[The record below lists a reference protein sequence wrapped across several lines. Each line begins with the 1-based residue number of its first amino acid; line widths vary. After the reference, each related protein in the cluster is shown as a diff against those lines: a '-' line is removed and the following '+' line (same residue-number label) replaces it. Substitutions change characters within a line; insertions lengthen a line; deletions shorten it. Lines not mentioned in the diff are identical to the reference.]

1 MDGSRLGVSSRGRT
15 AIGRRRVTGGR
26 FGSADG
32 ECGSA
37 AGRDW
42 IFVGRCAAPSKR
54 SACHAGTTNSHGIA
68 RFGRGAW
75 AGLRGRIG
83 VRRRWRRDD
92 ADACGVTGGVTGA
105 RRLMCVAE
113 WSRSPF
119 PGKGE
124 ARPCGGAERSGDRLL
139 GHRFGKTRLASDD
152 GRRADGG
159 SRAGCLF
166 RARRDRSARHAS
178 LSGRARPHLASDEPR
193 ILQAQMRLAFDNL
206 NACLSAAGS
215 TFDDVVDVTI
225 VVVDPPSISTR
236 SGRSRPATGAT
247 RRIRRRPASA

>member
-1 MDGSRLGVSSRGRT
+1 MRG
-15 AIGRRRVTGGR
+15 
-26 FGSADG
+26 
-32 ECGSA
+32 
-37 AGRDW
+37 
-42 IFVGRCAAPSKR
+42 P
-54 SACHAGTTNSHGIA
+54 
-68 RFGRGAW
+68 

-124 ARPCGGAERSGDRLL
+124 ARPCGGAPGRRGAGAARSGDRLL

-178 LSGRARPHLASDEPR
+178 LSGRARPHLASDERRATNSASADAARVRQSECMPVSR
-193 ILQAQMRLAFDNL
+193 RQHVRRCRRRDDRRRRSAKHFD
-206 NACLSAAGS
+206 AIWKGAAGYRGDAPHPRP
-215 TFDDVVDVTI
+215 TGVGVTWLDGFRFEI
-225 VVVDPPSISTR
+225 KMIAK
-236 SGRSRPATGAT
+236 RPQALAA
-247 RRIRRRPASA
+247 R